1 VSRVL
6 DRRSLVSHAHQRSRY
21 SRHLTYSIVRRKKG
35 DGVSELVNIG
45 VFDDT
50 ADVSLTLWGA
60 TLASVDPWQ
69 PSSTI
74 LLITNPS
81 LRPDRIPTISMVATT
96 YVDIDPNIPDAD
108 YVRRY
113 AQSLTKRDHVN
124 PPFPKGGQ
132 PGCCKKA
139 RLNIAD
145 FKQCLI
151 SKQL

>member
-1 VSRVL
+1 M
-6 DRRSLVSHAHQRSRY
+6 
-21 SRHLTYSIVRRKKG
+21 
-35 DGVSELVNIG
+35 NIG

-74 LLITNPS
+74 LLVTNPS
-81 LRPDRIPTISMVATT
+81 LRPDRTPTISLVATT

-132 PGCCKKA
+132 PRCSKKA
-139 RLNIAD
+139 RLDIAD
-145 FKQCLI
+145 LMKCSIFKQL
-151 SKQL
+151 